1 MDLLQTI
8 GLLDI
13 IFIAILVISII
24 IGLIRGA
31 VREVLS
37 LVGLGLAIYLAFN
50 FSEILSKNYVSQ
62 LFEQP
67 RVSYIVTFIL
77 IIVITIFAV
86 ALINLLISQLLK
98 ASGLSAF
105 NRFLGMLFGILRATV
120 ICCIITLLLSLIP
133 DVKNNSWWK
142 ASVGVPIFQKVSDA
156 AKQYIPKNILDSLN
170 STGESI
176 SQAAGNTINNAVRP
190 NNNKQQQQQR
200 LLPGANQAGDNS
212 TQKILQSI
220 DDSNKEADN
229 PVIELESYNAT
240 DDADKND
247 KKQLELEPYQ

>member
-1 MDLLQTI
+1 MDLLQTV

-13 IFIAILVISII
+13 LFIAILAISII
-24 IGLIRGA
+24 VGLIRGA
-31 VREVLS
+31 TREILS
-37 LVGLGLAIYLAFN
+37 LVGLGLAVYLAFN
-50 FSEILSKNYVSQ
+50 FSETLSKNYVSQ

-67 RVSYIVTFIL
+67 RVSYIVTFVL

-105 NRFLGMLFGILRATV
+105 NRFLGMLFGILRGTV

-133 DVKNNSWWK
+133 DVKNNDWWK
-142 ASVGVPIFQKVSDA
+142 ASVGIPIFQQVSDA
-156 AKQYIPKNILDSLN
+156 TKRYIPKNILDSLN

-176 SQAAGNTINNAVRP
+176 SQAAGNAISNTARP
-190 NNNKQQQQQR
+190 GSDKQQR
-200 LLPGANQAGDNS
+200 LLPGANQAGNNT

-220 DDSNKEADN
+220 DDSNQEADK
-229 PVIELESYNAT
+229 PVIELESSGTT
-240 DDADKND
+240 DDADKSD
-247 KKQLELEPYQ
+247 KKSLELESYQ

>member
-1 MDLLQTI
+1 MDLLQTF

-13 IFIAILVISII
+13 LFIVILAISII
-24 IGLIRGA
+24 VGLIRGA
-31 VREVLS
+31 IREILS
-37 LVGLGLAIYLAFN
+37 LVGLGLAVYLAFN
-50 FSEILSKNYVSQ
+50 FSEMLSKNYVSQ

-105 NRFLGMLFGILRATV
+105 NRFLGMLFGILRGAV
-120 ICCIITLLLSLIP
+120 ICCIITLMLSLIP
-133 DVKNNSWWK
+133 GVKNNDWWK
-142 ASVGVPIFQKVSDA
+142 ASVGIPIFQQISDIT
-156 AKQYIPKNILDSLN
+156 KQYIPKNILDSLN

-176 SQAAGNTINNAVRP
+176 SQVANNAITNAVRP
-190 NNNKQQQQQR
+190 NGNKD
-200 LLPGANQAGDNS
+200 AKNQATKNT

>member
-1 MDLLQTI
+1 MDLLQTV

-13 IFIAILVISII
+13 LFIAILAISII
-24 IGLIRGA
+24 VGLIRGA
-31 VREVLS
+31 TREILS
-37 LVGLGLAIYLAFN
+37 LVGLGLAVYLAFN
-50 FSEILSKNYVSQ
+50 FSETLSKNYVSQ

-67 RVSYIVTFIL
+67 RVSYIVTFVL

-105 NRFLGMLFGILRATV
+105 NRFLGMLFGILRGTV

-133 DVKNNSWWK
+133 DVKNNDWWK
-142 ASVGVPIFQKVSDA
+142 ASVGIPIFQQISDA
-156 AKQYIPKNILDSLN
+156 TKRYIPKNILDSLN

-176 SQAAGNTINNAVRP
+176 SQAASNAISNTGGD
-190 NNNKQQQQQR
+190 KQQH
-200 LLPGANQAGDNS
+200 LLPGANQASDNT

-220 DDSNKEADN
+220 DDSNQEADK
-229 PVIELESYNAT
+229 PVIELESSSTT
-240 DDADKND
+240 DDADKSD
-247 KKQLELEPYQ
+247 KKILELESYQ